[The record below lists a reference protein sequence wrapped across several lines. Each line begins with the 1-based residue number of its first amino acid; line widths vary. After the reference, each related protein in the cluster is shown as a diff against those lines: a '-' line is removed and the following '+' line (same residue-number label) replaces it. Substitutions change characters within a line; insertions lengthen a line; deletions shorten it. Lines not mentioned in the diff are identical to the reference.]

1 MKHLIIYILLILSAI
16 ESNCQIS
23 SIGDY
28 NNQGKKIGI
37 WEYYNENNDLI
48 LKVNYKKYSTGRIG
62 ASCYDGWRSYSTGK
76 GTCSHHGGVAKWLYG
91 STIIL
96 DTIFIDNLIQPLNR
110 EYSALDKLSS
120 NFTINPDIEFHYEI
134 NLLQQ
139 TLPNSYIEEDEIIW
153 YPSDGSDYHYT
164 SIKNVANVIEDGSIY
179 KLIFSET
186 KYGKG
191 LNMPISED
199 VDYEFWGSNKFFTI
213 MVYKFIEDGYIPT
226 DFKLIQRCYPYVP
239 LLEDIQIYKGQSSHI
254 LVRSFKWEYGVISK
268 TMDVLKIE
276 NDKLTY
282 EIDDYWISLAE
293 EESDT
298 IGYYSDVTFRS
309 SNDSDN
315 LLVVTKY
322 RNGAPNES
330 EAISL
335 ISNEDKLQSLDIIS
349 NYYSA
354 LKSNDFSSLEKI
366 YCSELSKFNKLINH
380 SRAETISEHKRY
392 LSKFKIISFKPLLNS
407 IKENGNQLSFLI
419 EYSITRK
426 TDEKTI
432 NFLLEINIER
442 EGNRICSLEE
452 NILKRY

>member
-1 MKHLIIYILLILSAI
+1 
-16 ESNCQIS
+16 
-23 SIGDY
+23 
-28 NNQGKKIGI
+28 
-37 WEYYNENNDLI
+37 
-48 LKVNYKKYSTGRIG
+48 
-62 ASCYDGWRSYSTGK
+62 
-76 GTCSHHGGVAKWLYG
+76 
-91 STIIL
+91 
-96 DTIFIDNLIQPLNR
+96 
-110 EYSALDKLSS
+110 
-120 NFTINPDIEFHYEI
+120 
-134 NLLQQ
+134 
-139 TLPNSYIEEDEIIW
+139 
-153 YPSDGSDYHYT
+153 
-164 SIKNVANVIEDGSIY
+164 
-179 KLIFSET
+179 
-186 KYGKG
+186 
-191 LNMPISED
+191 
-199 VDYEFWGSNKFFTI
+199 
-213 MVYKFIEDGYIPT
+213 
-226 DFKLIQRCYPYVP
+226 
-239 LLEDIQIYKGQSSHI
+239 
-254 LVRSFKWEYGVISK
+254 
-268 TMDVLKIE
+268 MDVLKIE

-335 ISNEDKLQSLDIIS
+335 ISNEDKLPSLDIIS

-392 LSKFKIISFKPLLNS
+392 LSKFKIISFQPLLNS

-426 TDEKTI
+426 TDEKTM